1 MIAVAYYLLKV
12 IICSGILYGYYHLAL
27 KDKVFHQWNRF
38 YLLGCVLISMVL
50 PLVQFEMNTPVQPD
64 SKVITVLQI
73 VSGADEYVREVN
85 AKPLP
90 WVTADL
96 ISIAVYL
103 LVSLSTLTLFIVALR
118 KIHRMIRRNES
129 IPIED
134 FYFLNTT
141 EPGTPFSYFRYLL
154 WNREIALDSDNGQRI
169 LEHELVHIREK
180 HSWDKLFMQLTLVI
194 FWINPFFWLIR
205 KELSLVHEFIADKK
219 TVGQGDAQ
227 AFARL
232 LLETSFPGYAPM
244 MTNSFFTSTIK
255 RRLAMMTKKQH
266 PGLNYFSRLM
276 MIPVL
281 FALLFVFSV
290 KAKTMFTPEPNV
302 YRLDKPVTVVI
313 DAGHGGTDAG
323 SRNGSTNEKDINL
336 EIVKTIKR
344 LNTNPN
350 LNIVLARENDILQ
363 PVPQKVDFTK
373 QANGDLFIS
382 VHVNAAPTA
391 ERSGIEA
398 VVSGNADNP
407 FSQQNARIASL
418 LLKNVSSVYKTDLA
432 IKKRERTVYVLDK
445 NVCPSVIIEMGYLT
459 NDNDLQF
466 VSNATNQEKLA
477 RQVLKSIEDYFN
489 PSVQVLASG
498 TNPVAKDTS
507 IKPRIELR
515 KYEDQLTITPG
526 QVKKGDVNISS
537 DTIFI
542 KGPISMFTKKSLPT
556 DVRYTIDGKLSYPA
570 EVDRLE
576 PESIFS
582 ISVNKGK
589 TIGDKGS
596 IDIITKAGV
605 AVNPRLAQSV
615 KTSTAAEPITFTGSS
630 TTFAGKAEAPS
641 IETDFTGTSQPF
653 IATSETKTEE
663 PVTIS
668 LSGKTYGTM
677 DKAGVIRVKRDANLP
692 MPLYIVNGEEKTP
705 DELNQINPD
714 SIRELKVLKGDDAEK
729 SYGAKGKNG
738 VILITTR
745 K

>member
-12 IICSGILYGYYHLAL
+12 MICSGILYGYYHLAL

-38 YLLGCVLISMVL
+38 YLLGSIMMAVLL
-50 PLVQFEMNTPVQPD
+50 PLVQLELDTPVQPE

-73 VSGADEYVREVN
+73 VTGADEYVREVN
-85 AKPLP
+85 ARPQP
-90 WVTADL
+90 WVTAEL
-96 ISIAVYL
+96 ISIAAYG
-103 LVSLSTLTLFIVALR
+103 LVSAVTLVFFLMALR
-118 KIHRMIRRNES
+118 KIHQMIRRNEA
-129 IPIED
+129 IAIDD

-141 EPGTPFSYFRYLL
+141 EPGTPFSYFRFLL
-154 WNREIALDSDNGQRI
+154 WNREIALDSDSGQRI

-180 HSWDKLFMQLTLVI
+180 HSWDKLFVQLVLVL

-205 KELSLVHEFIADKK
+205 RELNLVHEFIADQK
-219 TVGQGDAQ
+219 TVRQGDAQ

-232 LLETSFPGYAPM
+232 LLETSYPGYAPM
-244 MTNSFFTSTIK
+244 MTNAFFTSSIK

-281 FALLFVFSV
+281 FMLLFAFSV
-290 KAKTMFTPEPNV
+290 KAKTLLKENPRQLN
-302 YRLDKPVTVVI
+302 LDKPVTVVI

-323 SRNGSTNEKDINL
+323 AKADNLAEKNINL
-336 EIVKTIKR
+336 AIVQEIKR
-344 LNTNPN
+344 LNSNPN
-350 LNIVLARENDILQ
+350 LNLVFTRESDVFHN
-363 PVPQKVDFTK
+363 VKEKAAFSQKSN
-373 QANGDLFIS
+373 ADLFIS
-382 VHVNAAPTA
+382 IHVNNAPGPDK
-391 ERSGIEA
+391 SGIEA
-398 VVSGNADNP
+398 VVASSTDHQYM
-407 FSQQNARIASL
+407 QQNARLATLI
-418 LLKNVSSVYKTDLA
+418 LKNISSVYKTDMT
-432 IKKRERTVYVLDK
+432 IKKKDKKVYVLDM
-445 NVCPSVIIEMGYLT
+445 NTCPSVLIEMGYLSNQT
-459 NDNDLQF
+459 DRQF
-466 VSNATNQEKLA
+466 ITDKSNQEKLA

-489 PSVQVLASG
+489 PSVQVLATG
-498 TNPVAKDTS
+498 TSPVAKDTS

-515 KYEDQLTITPG
+515 KYEDQMTITPG

-596 IDIITKAGV
+596 IDIVTKAGV
-605 AVNPRLAQSV
+605 AANPRLAQSV
-615 KTSTAAEPITFTGSS
+615 KTTTAAEPITFTGSS

-641 IETDFTGTSQPF
+641 IETNFTGTSQPV

-668 LSGKTYGTM
+668 LSGKPYGTM
-677 DKAGVIRVKRDANLP
+677 DKTGIIRIKRDPNLP
-692 MPLYIVNGEEKTP
+692 MPLI
-705 DELNQINPD
+705 
-714 SIRELKVLKGDDAEK
+714 
-729 SYGAKGKNG
+729 
-738 VILITTR
+738 
-745 K
+745 